1 MKFSDLTNDPARID
15 FLKDQL
21 TKDDRL
27 IMRALIRIHQNQTAD
42 EQRTKTVEKHNG
54 IGFRAMD
61 AKILTEYVQTATRR
75 GAVPKIA
82 AKDQPFQLETVLSE
96 KQAAYL
102 RRIMPKYAR
111 QLLKEIKA
119 VQKQSS

>member
-1 MKFSDLTNDPARID
+1 MKFSDLKNDASRLE
-15 FLKDQL
+15 FLQDQL

-27 IMRALIRIHQNQTAD
+27 IMRTLIRIYNNQTAD

-61 AKILTEYVQTATRR
+61 AKILTEYVNFAIRR
-75 GAVPKIA
+75 GAIPKLQNKDVP
-82 AKDQPFQLETVLSE
+82 FNLESVVSV

-102 RRIMPKYAR
+102 RRLMPKYAR

-119 VQKQSS
+119 VQKQTS